1 MTKATTKIAKL
12 TAAHD
17 SMDKVYASLAADL
30 EFPAHFGGSL
40 DALWDTLLRDV
51 PGPFEISWPGAAKAG
66 RKIGPK
72 FKALL
77 ALLGELEEA
86 RGDFKFRRS

>member
-1 MTKATTKIAKL
+1 MKRARL
-12 TAAHD
+12 DDSHD
-17 SMDKVYASLAADL
+17 TMEKVYAKLAADL
-30 EFPAHFGGSL
+30 SFPKHFAPNL

-51 PGPFEISWPGAAKAG
+51 PGPVEIAWPGAARAG

-77 ALLGELEEA
+77 TLFAELEEV
-86 RGDFKFRRS
+86 RGDFRFKRR

>member
-1 MTKATTKIAKL
+1 MKRAKL

-17 SMDKVYASLAADL
+17 TIDKVYAQIEKDL
-30 EFPAHFGGSL
+30 ELSAHFARNL
-40 DALWDTLLRDV
+40 DALWDALLRDV
-51 PGPFEISWPGAAKAG
+51 EGPFEIAWPGASVAG
-66 RKIGPK
+66 KQIGPK

-86 RGDFKFRRS
+86 RGDFKFKRR